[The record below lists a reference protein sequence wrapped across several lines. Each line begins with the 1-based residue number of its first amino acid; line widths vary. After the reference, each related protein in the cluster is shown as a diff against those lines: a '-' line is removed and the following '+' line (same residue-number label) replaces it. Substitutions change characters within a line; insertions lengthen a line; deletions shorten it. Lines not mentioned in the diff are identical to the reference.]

1 VIEIRNL
8 LFQPLTFHLAGG
20 GRGIHLNPRER
31 RRVREEDVSPEIEAA
46 ARRGLVSLTALPAAP
61 QKQGSDSESKSGA
74 AQAGAPEAA
83 VSPEPA
89 EPAGAGASKDEPKTG
104 GASASRRRKRR

>member
-1 VIEIRNL
+1 MIEIRNL

-46 ARRGLVSLTALPAAP
+46 ARRGLVSLTA
-61 QKQGSDSESKSGA
+61 
-74 AQAGAPEAA
+74 APEAA

-89 EPAGAGASKDEPKTG
+89 EPVGAGASKDEPRTG

>member
-1 VIEIRNL
+1 MIEIRNL

-31 RRVREEDVSPEIEAA
+31 RRVREEDVSSEIEAA
-46 ARRGLVSLTALPAAP
+46 ARRGLVALTA
-61 QKQGSDSESKSGA
+61 
-74 AQAGAPEAA
+74 APEAVA
-83 VSPEPA
+83 SPEPA
-89 EPAGAGASKDEPKTG
+89 EPTGAGASKDEPRSG

>member
-1 VIEIRNL
+1 MIEIRNL

-46 ARRGLVSLTALPAAP
+46 ARRGLVSLTA
-61 QKQGSDSESKSGA
+61 
-74 AQAGAPEAA
+74 APEAVA
-83 VSPEPA
+83 SPEPA
-89 EPAGAGASKDEPKTG
+89 EPAGASASKDEPRSG

>member
-46 ARRGLVSLTALPAAP
+46 ARRGLVSLTAAP
-61 QKQGSDSESKSGA
+61 Q
-74 AQAGAPEAA
+74 AA

-89 EPAGAGASKDEPKTG
+89 EPAGASASKDESRSG

>member
-46 ARRGLVSLTALPAAP
+46 ARRGLVSLTV
-61 QKQGSDSESKSGA
+61 
-74 AQAGAPEAA
+74 APEAA
-83 VSPEPA
+83 ASPEPA
-89 EPAGAGASKDEPKTG
+89 ELAGAGASKDEPRSG

>member
-1 VIEIRNL
+1 MIEIRNL

-31 RRVREEDVSPEIEAA
+31 RRVHEEDVSPEIEAA
-46 ARRGLVSLTALPAAP
+46 ARRGLVSLTA
-61 QKQGSDSESKSGA
+61 
-74 AQAGAPEAA
+74 APEAA

-89 EPAGAGASKDEPKTG
+89 EPASAGASKDEPRSG

>member
-46 ARRGLVSLTALPAAP
+46 ARRGLVSLTA
-61 QKQGSDSESKSGA
+61 
-74 AQAGAPEAA
+74 APEAA

-89 EPAGAGASKDEPKTG
+89 EPVGAGASKDEPRTG